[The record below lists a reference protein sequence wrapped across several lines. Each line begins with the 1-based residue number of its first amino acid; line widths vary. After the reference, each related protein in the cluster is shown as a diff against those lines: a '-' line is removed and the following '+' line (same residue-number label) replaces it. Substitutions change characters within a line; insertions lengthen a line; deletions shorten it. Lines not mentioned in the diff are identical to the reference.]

1 MFAAGPPSA
10 PTALTVAVEADPVQL
25 DVTFTVGDAN
35 NSPITEFV
43 ISIAYLPLWP
53 STNGS
58 VTFNKTMPALNPTVR
73 SKETVDWVFV
83 SRELV
88 PPCVV
93 LE

>member
-25 DVTFTVGDAN
+25 DVSFTVGDAN

-83 SRELV
+83 FS
-88 PPCVV
+88 
-93 LE
+93 